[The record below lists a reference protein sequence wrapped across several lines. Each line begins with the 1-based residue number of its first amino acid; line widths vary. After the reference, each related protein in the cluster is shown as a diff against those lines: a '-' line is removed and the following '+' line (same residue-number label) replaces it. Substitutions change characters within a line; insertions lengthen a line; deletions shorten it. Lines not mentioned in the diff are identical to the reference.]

1 MDETDEKK
9 MNTSPDILWG
19 QLEGIR
25 RTIRKIAPT
34 DITILMEGETGTG
47 KRLVAKVIHALS
59 SRHGQP
65 FVPVN
70 CAAVPE
76 GLMETEL
83 FGHERYVL
91 RGGMSSCTGKFQL
104 AHGGTIFLD
113 EIGDMSL
120 GLQAKILRVLEE
132 KEIQRVGGTG
142 NIKVDVRV
150 VAATRKDLSQSV
162 KAGKFRKELYFRLNV
177 LKLRLPP
184 LRQRREDI
192 VPLAEHFLAG
202 RVKNISDRAKRLLV
216 TYDWPGNVREL
227 KNCMER
233 AAVLGNG
240 RTIQPQDLPE
250 AVRQSHR
257 ILPNGQT
264 QRLYE
269 N

>member
-1 MDETDEKK
+1 MEQMGK
-9 MNTSPDILWG
+9 MNSSPDVLWG
-19 QLEGIR
+19 QLEEIHK
-25 RTIRKIAPT
+25 TIQKIAPT

-59 SRHGQP
+59 SRRGQP

-76 GLMETEL
+76 GQMESEL

-91 RGGMSSCTGKFQL
+91 RGGMSFCIGKFQL
-104 AHGGTIFLD
+104 AHRGTIFLE
-113 EIGDMSL
+113 EIGDMGI

-132 KEIQRVGGTG
+132 KEIQRVGGSED
-142 NIKVDVRV
+142 IKVDVRV
-150 VAATRKDLSQSV
+150 IAATKKNLRKSV
-162 KAGKFRKELYFRLNV
+162 LAGKFRKELYFRLNV
-177 LKLRLPP
+177 LKLRFPP

-202 RVKNISDRAKRLLV
+202 RVKHISDRAKRHLIA
-216 TYDWPGNVREL
+216 YDWPGNVREL

-233 AAVLGNG
+233 AVVLGNG
-240 RTIQPQDLPE
+240 RTIQPQDLPQ
-250 AVRQSHR
+250 AVRQSQR
-257 ILPNGQT
+257 IVQNAQT
-264 QRLYE
+264 QQLYE